1 MEELGHVTVVR
12 LLWIVDTNTV
22 QSVVGGRLGV
32 NQGGLVGVLHKQPL
46 LC

>member
-22 QSVVGGRLGV
+22 QGVVGGRLGV
-32 NQGGLVGVLHKQPL
+32 NVIILGQH
-46 LC
+46 